1 MRILVAEDERISRA
15 SLTRQLE
22 ALGHSVTCAEDGEAA
37 WGQFQPGTFDMVIT
51 DWEMPNVSGVEL
63 IRRIRRASAGAYV
76 YIIMLTSR
84 SNKSDLVE
92 GIEAGADDFISKPF
106 DREELRV
113 RMLAGERIIRLERTL
128 SEQNVRLQQ
137 AHDRIQGDLNAAAR
151 VQQAMLPHDDIL
163 TGSAR
168 TARAYVP
175 TDELAGDAIGLHLVD
190 DRYLVA
196 YVIDVSGHGVPA
208 ALLSVTAMHYME
220 PDPPAS
226 SALRDLAESGGLGT
240 VRLPSQVAAE
250 LNQHFRADSSDAR
263 YLTMILCVLD
273 THDGRLC
280 MTSAGHMLPLV
291 LRVDGLVPV
300 QDVGGLPIGLF
311 SESQYED
318 SFVQLAP
325 GDRVYLYSDG
335 IVEQFDPSGAE
346 MFGRERF
353 EALLRFGCSQP
364 IEQVVTGTVDA
375 LAAWAGGRT
384 FGDDVTLVALE
395 WQRDSGKDTAGSGKP
410 GKG

>member
-1 MRILVAEDERISRA
+1 MRILIAEDERITRV
-15 SLTRQLE
+15 SLGRQLE
-22 ALGHSVTCAEDGEAA
+22 ALGHVVTSAEDGEAA
-37 WGQFQPGTFDMVIT
+37 WGQFLPGAFDMVIT
-51 DWEMPNVSGVEL
+51 DWEMPKVSGVEL
-63 IRRIRRASAGAYV
+63 IHRIRQAPADSYV

-92 GIEAGADDFISKPF
+92 GIEVGADDFIAKPF

-137 AHDRIQGDLNAAAR
+137 AHDRMQRDLNAAAR
-151 VQQAMLPHDDIL
+151 VQQAMLPRENIV
-163 TGSAR
+163 TPSAR
-168 TARAYVP
+168 TAWAYVP

-208 ALLSVTAMHYME
+208 ALLSVSAMHYME

-226 SALRDLAESGGLGT
+226 SALRDPSQAGGLGT
-240 VRLPSQVAAE
+240 VRSPAQVAAE

-273 THDGRLC
+273 TRDGRLC
-280 MTSAGHMLPLV
+280 LTSAGHMLPLV
-291 LRVDGLVPV
+291 LRADQLVPV
-300 QDVGGLPIGLF
+300 ENAGGLPVGLF
-311 SESQYED
+311 PESDYED
-318 SFVQLAP
+318 SYVQLMP

-335 IVEQFDPSGAE
+335 IPEQFDTANAG
-346 MFGRERF
+346 MFGLERL
-353 EALLRFGCSQP
+353 EALLRSGCSRP
-364 IEQVVTGTVDA
+364 IEQVVAGVVDS
-375 LAAWAGGRT
+375 LAAWAGGRR
-384 FGDDVTLVALE
+384 FADDVTLVALQ
-395 WQRDSGKDTAGSGKP
+395 WQGAAGG
-410 GKG
+410 